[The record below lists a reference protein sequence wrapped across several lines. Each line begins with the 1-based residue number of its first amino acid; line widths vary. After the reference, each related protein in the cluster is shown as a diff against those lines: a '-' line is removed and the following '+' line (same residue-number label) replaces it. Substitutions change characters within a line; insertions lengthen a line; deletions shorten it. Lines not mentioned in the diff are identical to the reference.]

1 MHDISGWAEFLDSQ
15 FFNLFDRSLILREL
29 ITQIRRVA
37 SPPTKVIEVG
47 CGSGLTS
54 ILLASMEYR
63 VTAIDAN
70 SDLIQ
75 QLKRY
80 EVVFPNI
87 CFRRM
92 DMFRT
97 DFTDKHFDIVFSQGV
112 LEHYSDEDI
121 VRALVEQKRIA
132 QVVVIDV
139 PNACG
144 KIGDYGDERAI
155 TRRQWRQ
162 FIQSAGL
169 KIVAESARGMARWSE
184 RQVKLLG

>member
-1 MHDISGWAEFLDSQ
+1 
-15 FFNLFDRSLILREL
+15 
-29 ITQIRRVA
+29 
-37 SPPTKVIEVG
+37 
-47 CGSGLTS
+47 
-54 ILLASMEYR
+54 
-63 VTAIDAN
+63 
-70 SDLIQ
+70 
-75 QLKRY
+75 
-80 EVVFPNI
+80 
-87 CFRRM
+87 
-92 DMFRT
+92 
-97 DFTDKHFDIVFSQGV
+97 V

-139 PNACG
+139 PNARG